1 MVLIISFVSELV
13 SRVFVSGDS
22 RNSGDQN
29 TTTMVGS
36 LPDRRIPSAVS
47 RSVACAFGLLL
58 LVLNGWREPV
68 LVSETKAAKHSVIVD
83 TNIACRTRNAGGR
96 IGVVA
101 S

>member
-58 LVLNGWREPV
+58 LGAICIYVYYRFDCGCFCSFERMER
-68 LVSETKAAKHSVIVD
+68 
-83 TNIACRTRNAGGR
+83 AC
-96 IGVVA
+96 A
-101 S
+101 SF